1 MHLIPTCAATA
12 LLACVALGA
21 SPALAAAPQPPV
33 APQKPVIDR
42 YFGTEVVDPYRW
54 MEDLTSPDVIAWAK
68 AQDAYTRGVLAQIP
82 GRNPLLARIKALEA
96 SVAARVT
103 DVRRIPDGRVFYEKR
118 GADDNQFKVYVRN
131 AQGRGE
137 RLLVDP
143 DALAKTHGEPYAV
156 TFFQPSPSGRY
167 LAYGL
172 STGGSEEASI
182 HVLDVATLAPIGAPI
197 DRAHYSGAAWMPDE
211 GGFFL
216 FRQRALPPGTPETE
230 KYRFQTAY
238 YHALDGKTPD
248 RAIITAGES
257 KAIDIAADEF
267 PEIDTLLSEP
277 WVVAIPRKGVQNEIT
292 VYVKPRAAALDDNVP
307 WRKIVGEKD
316 DVTNLAVHGDD
327 LFLLTHKDA
336 SRFKVLR
343 TSFAHPDLATA
354 AVVLPASREVITDL
368 VAAKDALY
376 IVARDGT
383 LGKLYRLAYAHDAKP
398 VALALP
404 RAGSV
409 ELASPDSRIPGV
421 LVQIGSWTHDFT
433 YYAYDPV
440 THKFTDTGL
449 QPLGPFGAPAN
460 LASKEVLVRSH
471 DGVEV
476 PLSIVHPKHI
486 KLDGS
491 NPVLLYGYGA
501 YGITDDPFYIPR
513 YLAWY
518 EQGGV
523 RATCHVRG
531 GGAFG
536 EDWHLAG
543 KQAQKPNTWKDLAA
557 CAKYLIDHHYT
568 TTARLAINGGSAGGI
583 LVGRAMTA
591 DPELYGVAVPQVGVL
606 NALLAETSANGGP
619 NVPEFGTFKVEA
631 QFHALLE
638 MDALHHVVD
647 GVKYPA
653 TLVTTGINDP
663 RVPPWESFKFAAR
676 LQAATSSGK
685 PVLLRVDFAGG
696 HGIGATKTQR
706 QEETADIWS
715 FMLWQFGMPK
725 FQPAQ

>member
-68 AQDAYTRGVLAQIP
+68 AQDAY
-82 GRNPLLARIKALEA
+82 
-96 SVAARVT
+96 
-103 DVRRIPDGRVFYEKR
+103 KR

-292 VYVKPRAAALDDNVP
+292 VYVKPRVAALDDNVP

-327 LFLLTHKDA
+327 LF
-336 SRFKVLR
+336 
-343 TSFAHPDLATA
+343 
-354 AVVLPASREVITDL
+354 
-368 VAAKDALY
+368 
-376 IVARDGT
+376 
-383 LGKLYRLAYAHDAKP
+383 
-398 VALALP
+398 
-404 RAGSV
+404 
-409 ELASPDSRIPGV
+409 
-421 LVQIGSWTHDFT
+421 
-433 YYAYDPV
+433 
-440 THKFTDTGL
+440 
-449 QPLGPFGAPAN
+449 
-460 LASKEVLVRSH
+460 
-471 DGVEV
+471 
-476 PLSIVHPKHI
+476 
-486 KLDGS
+486 
-491 NPVLLYGYGA
+491 
-501 YGITDDPFYIPR
+501 
-513 YLAWY
+513 
-518 EQGGV
+518 
-523 RATCHVRG
+523 
-531 GGAFG
+531 
-536 EDWHLAG
+536 
-543 KQAQKPNTWKDLAA
+543 
-557 CAKYLIDHHYT
+557 
-568 TTARLAINGGSAGGI
+568 
-583 LVGRAMTA
+583 
-591 DPELYGVAVPQVGVL
+591 
-606 NALLAETSANGGP
+606 
-619 NVPEFGTFKVEA
+619 
-631 QFHALLE
+631 
-638 MDALHHVVD
+638 
-647 GVKYPA
+647 
-653 TLVTTGINDP
+653 
-663 RVPPWESFKFAAR
+663 
-676 LQAATSSGK
+676 
-685 PVLLRVDFAGG
+685 
-696 HGIGATKTQR
+696 
-706 QEETADIWS
+706 
-715 FMLWQFGMPK
+715 
-725 FQPAQ
+725 